1 MKAVAVWKGV
11 ALACGS
17 GGLLVA
23 AFPKIDAHGVAWVAL
38 APLLVAIDGRRPRAA
53 ALLSFLAGMIFF
65 PGIFYWI
72 MTVPDYNILDHVIL
86 AAFLACYF
94 ALFGFAVAWIRDRT
108 DLSLLIVA
116 PPLWV
121 LSEFLRGHVG
131 FLSLPW
137 LLVGYSQYVHTR
149 LLQVT
154 AWTGVYG
161 LSFLIVLTNAL
172 IADII
177 RRWRL
182 TRATRSGLPHLL
194 RWIAPPTTV
203 VVSLL
208 LGTLLYGSIVL
219 AEPLSEERVKLAVI
233 QGNIPQQ
240 TVTRQVMLDRYVT
253 LTRKAAQAAP
263 DLIIWPETAVPGDI
277 KHDATLKRVVDRLT
291 ADTGTPLLLGV
302 SEYAKFTNPGFR
314 TPELGT
320 TWYNSL
326 LLVSPGGRIDGE
338 YRKINLVP
346 FGEYLPLKDIV
357 RWPKSLAA
365 SFGNALPGD
374 TYTVLSVGGRPF
386 GAVICWEIMFGDLFR
401 QFVRRGAAFMVN
413 ATNES
418 WFGATA
424 APYQLLAMSAV
435 RAAEN
440 RVSIARA
447 ASTGISAFIDP
458 YGRIVDRVRDSA
470 GRDVFVEG
478 VLTHDVRVSRTSTFY
493 ARHGDVFVFAQMVL
507 VGTLIVFGLVRQRG
521 GGGDGDRD

>member
-1 MKAVAVWKGV
+1 MKAVGVWKGA
-11 ALACGS
+11 ALACVS
-17 GGLLVA
+17 GALLVS
-23 AFPKIDAHGVAWVAL
+23 AFPKIDADAVAWIAL
-38 APLLVAIDGRRPRAA
+38 VPLFVGIDGRRPLAT
-53 ALLSFLAGMIFF
+53 ALLSFLAGVIFF

-72 MTVPDYNILDHVIL
+72 MAVPDYNVLDHVIL
-86 AAFLACYF
+86 ASFLACYF
-94 ALFGFAVAWIRDRT
+94 ALFGFAVAWIRNRIA
-108 DLSLLIVA
+108 LPLVVVA
-116 PPLWV
+116 PPVWV
-121 LSEFLRGHVG
+121 LSEYLRGHVG

-137 LLVGYSQYVHTR
+137 LLLGDSQYLHTR
-149 LLQVT
+149 LLQIA

-161 LSFLIVLTNAL
+161 LSFLIVLPNAL
-172 IADII
+172 IADAV
-177 RRWRL
+177 RRWRV
-182 TRATRSGLPHLL
+182 THTTRSGLLELL
-194 RWIAPPTTV
+194 HWLAPPTAV
-203 VVSLL
+203 VAGLF

-219 AEPLSEERVKLAVI
+219 AGPLSAERVKLAVV

-240 TVTRQVMLDRYVT
+240 TVTRQAMVERYVT
-253 LTRKAAQAAP
+253 LTRKAAQKAP

-277 KHDATLKRVVDRLT
+277 KHDATLKGVVDRLT

-314 TPELGT
+314 TPELRT

-326 LLVSPGGRIDGE
+326 LLVSPGGRIEGE

-346 FGEYLPLKDIV
+346 FGEYVPLKDLV
-357 RWPKSLAA
+357 TWPKSLAA

-374 TYTVLSVGGRPF
+374 TYTVLSVGGQPF
-386 GAVICWEIMFGDLFR
+386 GAVICWEVMFGDLFR

-458 YGRIVDRVRDSA
+458 YGRIVDRVRDSV

-478 VLTHDVRVSRTSTFY
+478 VLARDIHVSRTPTFY
-493 ARHGDVFVFAQMVL
+493 ARHGDVFVFAQMAL
-507 VGTLIVFGLVRQRG
+507 VGGLVAFGLAQQRRG
-521 GGGDGDRD
+521 RGHGDRD